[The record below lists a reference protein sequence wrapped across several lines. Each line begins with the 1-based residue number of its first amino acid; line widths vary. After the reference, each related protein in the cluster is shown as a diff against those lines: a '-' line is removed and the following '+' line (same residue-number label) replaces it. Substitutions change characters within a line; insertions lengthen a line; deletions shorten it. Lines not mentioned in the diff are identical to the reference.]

1 MWISFADGLPY
12 GGEYSWSEGR
22 CYGTPAI
29 NVEFQNPCK
38 QIICSLTLLVAYGP
52 YTSLVLSWSHIARFP
67 MHHENIP
74 PNFETE
80 FTRVLNS
87 YGNGAFSQ

>member
-1 MWISFADGLPY
+1 MAESIHGVKEDAM
-12 GGEYSWSEGR
+12 
-22 CYGTPAI
+22 GTPAI